1 MDTLIKIN
9 NLCKYYGNKNSRV
22 DILNNINLEIYN
34 GEFLVIM
41 GKSGS
46 GKSTLLNIIAT
57 IDKGNSGEVIM
68 NGENLEK
75 FSPSKSNDFRRE
87 NLGFI
92 FQDFKLLDTMNVKEN
107 VAVPLLLKKENIN
120 TINKKIDEILERLEI
135 SYLKDKR
142 IFEISGGE
150 KQRVACARAIIGNP
164 KLIIADEPT
173 GALDSKSS
181 EIVMNLLKKIN
192 KEFNT
197 TLIMVTHDKNI
208 ANYGDRVIEI
218 KDGSIKG

>member
-1 MDTLIKIN
+1 MVIK
-9 NLCKYYGNKNSRV
+9 NKIE
-22 DILNNINLEIYN
+22 ILNNINLEIYK

-57 IDKGNSGEVIM
+57 IDKGNSGEIIM
-68 NGENLEK
+68 NGKNLESL
-75 FSPSKSNDFRRE
+75 SPAKANDFRRE

-107 VAVPLLLKKENIN
+107 IVVPLLLKKENEDN
-120 TINKKIDEILERLEI
+120 INKKIDDILEKLEI

-150 KQRVACARAIIGNP
+150 KQRVACARALIGNP

-181 EIVMNLLKKIN
+181 EVVMNLLRKIN

-197 TLIMVTHDKNI
+197 TLIMVTHDINV
-208 ANYGDRVIEI
+208 ANYGDRVIKI
-218 KDGSIKG
+218 QDGSIKEWFLWKLNYQILI

>member
-1 MDTLIKIN
+1 MHSLIKIN
-9 NLCKYYGNKNSRV
+9 NLYKYYGSKNNPIE
-22 DILNNINLEIYN
+22 ILNNINLEIYN

-46 GKSTLLNIIAT
+46 GKSTLLNIIST
-57 IDKGNSGEVIM
+57 IDKGDKGEIIF
-68 NGENLEK
+68 NGKNLEK
-75 FSPSKSNDFRRE
+75 LNPSKANDFRRE

-107 VAVPLLLKKENIN
+107 IAVPLLLKKENVDN
-120 TINKKIDEILERLEI
+120 INKKIDEILEKLEI

-181 EIVMNLLKKIN
+181 EVVMNLLKRIN
-192 KEFNT
+192 KEFKT

-208 ANYGDRVIEI
+208 ANYGDRIIEI
-218 KDGSIKG
+218 QDGSIKG